1 MFFQRSMKL
10 TGILLILLL
19 VASSCSTLHSLNDL
33 NCKLG
38 QDRSKNFIGKWKVIS
53 NDKKF
58 IWRFYSDNTT
68 ATLQNE
74 YLTQLF
80 GKDVYVNSWKNT
92 KIDTL
97 SVYFTIEDQNS
108 SKIVKPRYK
117 IDYFILSNECR
128 RIEIVNVKTLD
139 TLVLKRKQYFYQ

>member
-1 MFFQRSMKL
+1 MKL
-10 TGILLILLL
+10 TGVLFIILL
-19 VASSCSTLHSLNDL
+19 VTSSCSTLHSLDDM
-33 NCKLG
+33 NCKLRE
-38 QDRSKNFIGKWKVIS
+38 DRSKNFIGKWKVTS

-74 YLTQLF
+74 YLTQVF
-80 GKDVYVNSWKNT
+80 GKDVHINSWKNS

-97 SVYFTIEDQNS
+97 SVYFTIEDQNN

-128 RIEIVNVKTLD
+128 RIELVNAKTLD
-139 TLVLKRKQYFYQ
+139 TLVFKRKQYFYQ

>member
-1 MFFQRSMKL
+1 MKL
-10 TGILLILLL
+10 TGVLLSILL
-19 VASSCSTLHSLNDL
+19 VTSSCSTLHSLNDM

-38 QDRSKNFIGKWKVIS
+38 QDRSKNFIGKWKAIS

-74 YLTQLF
+74 YLTQIF
-80 GKDVYVNSWKNT
+80 GKDVHVDSWKNS

-97 SVYFTIEDQNS
+97 SAYFTIEDQNS
-108 SKIVKPRYK
+108 SKILKPTYK

-128 RIEIVNVKTLD
+128 RIELVNVKTLD
-139 TLVLKRKQYFYQ
+139 TLVLKRKMYYYR